1 MITKQPSDH
10 QTAVAKATSEKAK
23 NLRRPTTQFL
33 PKELEFLNSIWTRG
47 YLEGS
52 FTISY
57 PTKALMN
64 QMAVFLWRAK
74 GYFKRSADDGTL
86 DDYSADCIEAFSACR
101 VIKSVSVDPDD
112 VRPFKVSMVSDMTQ
126 SKPVFAI
133 AITQIDSSCKVHS
146 DTVFDDETVMMKP
159 W

>member
-23 NLRRPTTQFL
+23 KLRRPTTQFL
-33 PKELEFLNSIWTRG
+33 PQELEFLKSVWVRG

-52 FTISY
+52 FTIGY

-64 QMAVFLWRAK
+64 QMGIFLWRAK

-101 VIKSVSVDPDD
+101 VLKSVSIDPDD
-112 VRPFKVSMVSDMTQ
+112 ALPFKVTMVSDMSK

-133 AITQIDSSCKVHS
+133 AMTQMDSLNNPDVPENN
-146 DTVFDDETVMMKP
+146 TLQEPPNVP
-159 W
+159 